1 MDRYG
6 LELVCIKTANNQ
18 APYFCP
24 ILQHY
29 FWREGHKVPSYL
41 CSSETKQEPQPN
53 LNQETNTNADLNVKS
68 GFFVVK
74 GGQLWVFVR
83 MFEIQG
89 SPVPSPSR
97 KKIMVDPWSFHWP
110 PQTATTRP
118 LCFAHSRVKKSGL
131 PFDSRGNFVTFIK
144 TEHDLISCISDM
156 LARNQIQWPSF
167 GYFIHLLTQLRK
179 VIGAYLPVYM

>member
-6 LELVCIKTANNQ
+6 LELACIKAANNQ

-53 LNQETNTNADLNVKS
+53 LNQETNTNADLNVFRRERRATLS
-68 GFFVVK
+68 FR
-74 GGQLWVFVR
+74 QDVR
-83 MFEIQG
+83 DPRFTCSQSIWE
-89 SPVPSPSR
+89 
-97 KKIMVDPWSFHWP
+97 KIMVDPWSFHWL
-110 PQTATTRP
+110 PQTAPTRP

-144 TEHDLISCISDM
+144 TEHDLISCTFDM
-156 LARNQIQWPSF
+156 LARNQIQ
-167 GYFIHLLTQLRK
+167 
-179 VIGAYLPVYM
+179 